1 MNIDYLIVAAVTIPA
16 IALHVGLFV
25 LIRRWMD
32 RDLALS
38 LAGDDPARRQFML
51 ERLAQARREGVRRRD
66 LAHWLQRQAL
76 ESQSP
81 EPTGRT

>member
-1 MNIDYLIVAAVTIPA
+1 MNIDHLIIAAVTVPA
-16 IALHVGLFV
+16 IALHLW
-25 LIRRWMD
+25 LYLAIRRWMD

-38 LAGDDPARRQFML
+38 LAGEDPAKRAWML
-51 ERLAQARREGVRRRD
+51 QRLAQARREGVRRRD